1 MKIRYSQSMG
11 IIFLVTGIVLVVV
24 YFLFTWNMK
33 YGSQVQLLGFMG
45 ILWGAVILKKTYFVV
60 NDKSLVIYPIVGSS
74 KTTYTFKSLK
84 ELVIDDNKIYLI
96 QKNGERQ
103 KLNIQVGMIE
113 KSDWQALRRKI
124 RSAS

>member
-60 NDKSLVIYPIVGSS
+60 NDKSLVIYPILGSS

>member
-60 NDKSLVIYPIVGSS
+60 NDKSLVIYPILGSS
-74 KTTYTFKSLK
+74 KTTYTFKSFK

>member
-1 MKIRYSQSMG
+1 MG

-24 YFLFTWNMK
+24 YFLFIWNMK

-60 NDKSLVIYPIVGSS
+60 NDKSLVIYPILGSS

>member
-24 YFLFTWNMK
+24 YFLFIWNMK

-60 NDKSLVIYPIVGSS
+60 NDKSLVIYPILGSS